1 MLIHSG
7 CQVDFL
13 DVHGLCCSHTV
24 AGLDM
29 ELVEEAVLRALKRQ
43 KASEASISNFS
54 TEQWSR
60 MALAAG
66 LTMRVHACLEVDE
79 DSCKEAPAFQWSDES
94 EPKQADRY
102 ARAQPGM
109 Q

>member
-1 MLIHSG
+1 VL
-7 CQVDFL
+7 
-13 DVHGLCCSHTV
+13 
-24 AGLDM
+24 
-29 ELVEEAVLRALKRQ
+29 EEAVLRALKRQ

-66 LTMRVHACLEVDE
+66 LTMRVYENLEVDE
-79 DSCKEAPAFQWSDES
+79 GSCKEAPAFQWNYES

-102 ARAQPGM
+102 DQAPPGM
-109 Q
+109 DRV